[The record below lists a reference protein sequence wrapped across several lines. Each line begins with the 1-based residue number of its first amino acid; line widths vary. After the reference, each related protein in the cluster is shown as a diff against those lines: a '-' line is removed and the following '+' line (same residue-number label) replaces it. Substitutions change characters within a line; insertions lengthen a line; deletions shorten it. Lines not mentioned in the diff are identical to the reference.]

1 MQVGVR
7 PGDDFPVISVVG
19 ISSRRGR
26 AAGRK
31 ASLDRTVLTGKAQD
45 GIYLRVSQSLYNPI

>member
-45 GIYLRVSQSLYNPI
+45 AIYLRVSQGLSNC